1 VASGEANAF
10 FEPGPVVSA
19 DAPRR
24 SRGYLD
30 ARSPGAL
37 VARGFLKVAGL
48 TEADLDRPLIGVC
61 NTWSDLNPCH
71 GHFKALA
78 AAVKHGIVQARGTP
92 LEFNALS
99 VHENLTAMHSTSLMY
114 RNFLAMEV
122 EELLR
127 SQPLDAAVLLGGCD
141 KTIPALLMGA
151 ASADIPCVV
160 LAGGPSA
167 PGRVRGQRVGCW
179 SITPAWHSVRS
190 GDEDPGLL
198 DDLVTCMNGSFGTC
212 DIMGTASTMASAC
225 EALGMSLPGSAV
237 IPAVDPRREHVARD
251 SGVYAVEACRRD
263 LRPSTIMTA
272 EAFDNA
278 IRVVHAL
285 GGSTN
290 AVIHLIAVARRLGIP
305 LSLDRFDELSRTT
318 PFLGNVAPSGEF
330 WMEEFSAAGGV
341 PAVMRELLPLL
352 HGDAITV
359 SGRSVRDNVE
369 RAAVLDRKVIA
380 PLEMPLAPEGGLAV
394 VRGSL
399 APDGAIIKVSAATP
413 ELLRHR
419 GRALVFDS
427 REALLAAVV
436 DETLDVLPSDVLVLR
451 NQGPIGY
458 PGMPHSGDL
467 PIPAKLRRQGV
478 RDMVRIS
485 DATISGTRGGT
496 LVVHVAPEAALG
508 GPLALV
514 RTGDIIELD
523 VPRRQLNLVVSHEE
537 LTRRRAAWQSP
548 AAKARRGY
556 GWLYV
561 RHVLQANDGC
571 DFDFLGPNGI

>member
-1 VASGEANAF
+1 
-10 FEPGPVVSA
+10 VSA
-19 DAPRR
+19 DTPRR
-24 SRGYLD
+24 SRKYLD
-30 ARSPGAL
+30 AHSPGAL

-48 TEADLDRPLIGVC
+48 SEADLERPLIGVC

-71 GHFKALA
+71 GHFRSLA
-78 AAVKHGIVQARGTP
+78 AAVKHGIVQAGGTP

-99 VHENLTAMHSTSLMY
+99 VHENLTAMEATSLMY

-167 PGRVRGQRVGCW
+167 PGRVRGERVGCW

-190 GDEDPGLL
+190 GDQDPALL
-198 DDLVTCMNGSFGTC
+198 DELVTCMNGSFGTC
-212 DIMGTASTMASAC
+212 DIMGTASTMAAAC
-225 EALGMSLPGSAV
+225 EALGMSVPGSAV
-237 IPAVDPRREHVARD
+237 IPAVDPRREHIARE
-251 SGVYAVEACRRD
+251 SGARAVEAWRCN
-263 LRPSTIMTA
+263 LRPSMLMT
-272 EAFDNA
+272 ERAFDNA

-290 AVIHLIAVARRLGIP
+290 AVIHLVAVARRAGIP
-305 LSLDRFDELSRTT
+305 LSLDRFDALSRTT
-318 PFLGNVAPSGEF
+318 PFLANVAPSGKY

-359 SGRSVRDNVE
+359 AGRTVSENVGG
-369 RAAVLDRKVIA
+369 AAVLDRQVIA
-380 PLEMPLAPEGGLAV
+380 SREAPLADEGGLAI

-399 APDGAIIKVSAATP
+399 APDGAVIKVSAATP

-427 REALLAAVV
+427 RDALLAAVV
-436 DETLDVLPSDVLVLR
+436 DDSLDVSESDVLVLR
-451 NQGPIGY
+451 NQGPVGY

-467 PIPAKLRRQGV
+467 PIPAKLRRRGV
-478 RDMVRIS
+478 FDMVRIS

-496 LVVHVAPEAALG
+496 LVVHVTPESAVG

-514 RTGDIIELD
+514 CTGDMVELD
-523 VPRRQLNLVVSHEE
+523 VSRRQLNLLVSDDD
-537 LTRRRAAWQSP
+537 LAMRRAQWRP
-548 AAKARRGY
+548 RPTGIKRGY

-561 RHVLQANDGC
+561 RHVLQANEGC
-571 DFDFLGPNGI
+571 DFDFLGPDGA